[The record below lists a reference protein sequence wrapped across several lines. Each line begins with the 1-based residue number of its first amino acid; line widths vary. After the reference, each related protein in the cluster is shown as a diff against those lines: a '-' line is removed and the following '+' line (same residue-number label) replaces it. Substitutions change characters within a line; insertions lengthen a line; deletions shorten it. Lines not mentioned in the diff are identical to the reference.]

1 MKIINS
7 SLFILGLLYPFII
20 YFFSKYLWIF
30 FLLFSLL
37 WLVKFIFIFIHS
49 GKNSAVKESKNE
61 FVKIFQSYSLFLGSK
76 YMSFAFFLLFFFM
89 FIIKYMNMQ
98 FEEVIYIY
106 PVIIY
111 IIFFAVFMYEVKEKP
126 LIQSFAELEHKIRN
140 LAPLTNKEKRYTYIL
155 TYIWS
160 YFFLASALLCIF
172 LSLLENKKYWVFYT
186 GAAGYML
193 TGLLFISE
201 RLLRHKIIKIM
212 K

>member
-1 MKIINS
+1 MKIINI
-7 SLFILGLLYPFII
+7 SLFILGLLYPFVI
-20 YFFSKYLWIF
+20 YLFNKYLWIF

-37 WLVKFIFIFIHS
+37 WLVKFIFTCS
-49 GKNSAVKESKNE
+49 GKNSVVKENKSE
-61 FVKIFQSYSLFLGSK
+61 FVKIFRSYSLFFGSK
-76 YMSFAFFLLFFFM
+76 YMSFIFFLLFFLM

-98 FEEVIYIY
+98 LEEVIYIY

-111 IIFFAVFMYEVKEKP
+111 IIFFAVFIYKVKDKP

-160 YFFLASALLCIF
+160 FFFLASALLCIF

-201 RLLRHKIIKIM
+201 RLLRSKIIKIM

>member
-1 MKIINS
+1 
-7 SLFILGLLYPFII
+7 
-20 YFFSKYLWIF
+20 
-30 FLLFSLL
+30 
-37 WLVKFIFIFIHS
+37 
-49 GKNSAVKESKNE
+49 
-61 FVKIFQSYSLFLGSK
+61 
-76 YMSFAFFLLFFFM
+76 M

-111 IIFFAVFMYEVKEKP
+111 VIFFAVFMYKIKEKP
-126 LIQSFAELEHKIRN
+126 LIQSFAELEHKVRN

-160 YFFLASALLCIF
+160 FFFLASALLCIF
-172 LSLLENKKYWVFYT
+172 LSLFENKTYWVFYT
-186 GAAGYML
+186 GVAGYML

-201 RLLRHKIIKIM
+201 RLLRSKIIKIM

>member
-37 WLVKFIFIFIHS
+37 WLVKFIFTCS
-49 GKNSAVKESKNE
+49 GQNSAVKESKSE
-61 FVKIFQSYSLFLGSK
+61 FVKIFQSYSLFFGSK

-111 IIFFAVFMYEVKEKP
+111 IIFFAVFMYKVKEKP

-201 RLLRHKIIKIM
+201 RLLRSKIIKIM

>member
-37 WLVKFIFIFIHS
+37 WLVKFIFTCS
-49 GKNSAVKESKNE
+49 GQNSAVKESKNE
-61 FVKIFQSYSLFLGSK
+61 FVKIFQSYSLFFGSK

-111 IIFFAVFMYEVKEKP
+111 IIFFVVFMYEVKEKP

>member
-7 SLFILGLLYPFII
+7 SLFISGLLYPFVI
-20 YFFSKYLWIF
+20 YFFNKYLWIF

-37 WLVKFIFIFIHS
+37 WLVKFIFIYS
-49 GKNSAVKESKNE
+49 GRNSAVKESKNE
-61 FVKIFQSYSLFLGSK
+61 FVKIFQSYSLFFGSK
-76 YMSFAFFLLFFFM
+76 HMSFVFFLLFFFM

-111 IIFFAVFMYEVKEKP
+111 VIFFAVFMYKIKEKP
-126 LIQSFAELEHKIRN
+126 LIQSFAELEHKVRN

-160 YFFLASALLCIF
+160 FFFLASALLCIF
-172 LSLLENKKYWVFYT
+172 LSLFENKTYWVFYT
-186 GAAGYML
+186 GVAGYML
-193 TGLLFISE
+193 IGLLFISE
-201 RLLRHKIIKIM
+201 RLLRSKIIKIM

>member
-7 SLFILGLLYPFII
+7 SLFILGILYPFII

-37 WLVKFIFIFIHS
+37 WLVKFIFIHS
-49 GKNSAVKESKNE
+49 GKSSAVKESKNE
-61 FVKIFQSYSLFLGSK
+61 FVKIFQSYSLFFGSK

>member
-61 FVKIFQSYSLFLGSK
+61 FVKIFQSYSLFFGSK

-111 IIFFAVFMYEVKEKP
+111 IIFFVVFMYEVKEKP

>member
-1 MKIINS
+1 
-7 SLFILGLLYPFII
+7 
-20 YFFSKYLWIF
+20 
-30 FLLFSLL
+30 
-37 WLVKFIFIFIHS
+37 
-49 GKNSAVKESKNE
+49 
-61 FVKIFQSYSLFLGSK
+61 
-76 YMSFAFFLLFFFM
+76 MSFAFFLLFFFM

-111 IIFFAVFMYEVKEKP
+111 IIFFVVFMYEVKEKP

>member
-7 SLFILGLLYPFII
+7 SLFISGLLYPFVI
-20 YFFSKYLWIF
+20 YFFNKYLWIF

-37 WLVKFIFIFIHS
+37 WLVKFMFIYS
-49 GKNSAVKESKNE
+49 GRNSAVKESKNE

-76 YMSFAFFLLFFFM
+76 HMSFVFFLLFFFM

-111 IIFFAVFMYEVKEKP
+111 VIFFAVFMYKIKEKP
-126 LIQSFAELEHKIRN
+126 LIQSFAELEHKVRN

-160 YFFLASALLCIF
+160 FFFLASALLCIF
-172 LSLLENKKYWVFYT
+172 LSLFENKTYWVFYT
-186 GAAGYML
+186 GVAGYML
-193 TGLLFISE
+193 IGLLFISE
-201 RLLRHKIIKIM
+201 RLLRSKIIKIM

>member
-37 WLVKFIFIFIHS
+37 WLVKFIFTCS
-49 GKNSAVKESKNE
+49 GQNSAVKESKNE
-61 FVKIFQSYSLFLGSK
+61 FVKIFQSYSLFFGSK

-89 FIIKYMNMQ
+89 FIIKYMNIQ

>member
-7 SLFILGLLYPFII
+7 SLFISGLLYPFVI
-20 YFFSKYLWIF
+20 YFFNKYLWIF

-37 WLVKFIFIFIHS
+37 WLVKFIFIYS
-49 GKNSAVKESKNE
+49 GRNSAVKESKNE
-61 FVKIFQSYSLFLGSK
+61 FVKIFQSYSLFFGSK
-76 YMSFAFFLLFFFM
+76 HMSFVFFLLFFFM

-111 IIFFAVFMYEVKEKP
+111 VIFFAVFMYKIKEKP
-126 LIQSFAELEHKIRN
+126 LIQSFAELEHKVRN

-160 YFFLASALLCIF
+160 FFFLASALLCR
-172 LSLLENKKYWVFYT
+172 K
-186 GAAGYML
+186 
-193 TGLLFISE
+193 
-201 RLLRHKIIKIM
+201 
-212 K
+212 

>member
-7 SLFILGLLYPFII
+7 SLFISGLLYPFVI
-20 YFFSKYLWIF
+20 YFFNRYLWIF

-37 WLVKFIFIFIHS
+37 WLVKFIFIHS
-49 GKNSAVKESKNE
+49 SKNSVVKESKNE
-61 FVKIFQSYSLFLGSK
+61 FVKIFQSYSFIFGSK
-76 YMSFAFFLLFFFM
+76 YMSFLFFMLFFLM
-89 FIIKYMNMQ
+89 FIIKYMDMQ
-98 FEEVIYIY
+98 FEELIYIY

-111 IIFFAVFMYEVKEKP
+111 ILFFAVFIYKIKEKP

-201 RLLRHKIIKIM
+201 RLLRSKIIKIM